1 LNTAH
6 FGIEVIDEN
15 CTVPVALGAR
25 AIARGTAK
33 LKGNKIKLMNLRV
46 VRATA
51 SQEAVEQQMQ
61 EVTAL

>member
-1 LNTAH
+1 MNTIH

-15 CTVPVALGAR
+15 CTVSVALGAR
-25 AIARGTAK
+25 PIARGTAK
-33 LKGNKIKLMNLRV
+33 LKGNKVKLMNLRV